1 MPNTLAIAN
10 EIVTLLQGLQYQSA
24 PLYKLV
30 KLGAIQDP
38 TDSTPGAGVFFD
50 TGQTKRFD
58 SGWKVNDHPGFKI
71 ESIMDLNNATTT
83 EQFLLDGIRDVVIP
97 FFIKQVSLQ
106 STPGVYV
113 TFLGDTDRAFYSKL
127 PNGIVYRFHWMWVRA
142 VQQYNVQLAL

>member
-1 MPNTLAIAN
+1 MPNTVAIEN

-38 TDSTPGAGVFFD
+38 TDVTPCAGVFFES
-50 TGQTKRFD
+50 GHTKRFD
-58 SGWKVNDHPGFKI
+58 SGWKVNDQPAIKI
-71 ESIMDLNNATTT
+71 ETIMDLNDSAATET
-83 EQFLLDGIRDVVIP
+83 FLGNMRDIIIP

-113 TFLGDTDRAFYSKL
+113 TFLGDLDRAFYQRL
-127 PNGIVYRFHWMWVRA
+127 PSGIVYRFHWMWVKA

>member
-10 EIVTLLQGLQYQSA
+10 EIVTLLAGLQYQSA
-24 PLYKLV
+24 PLYKQV

-38 TDSTPGAGVFFD
+38 TDITPCAGVFFD

-71 ESIMDLNNATTT
+71 ESIMDLNSSTTA
-83 EQFLLDGIRDVVIP
+83 EQFLANMRDIVIP
-97 FFIKQVSLQ
+97 MFIAQVSLQ
-106 STPGVYV
+106 QTPGVYV
-113 TFLGDTDRAFYSKL
+113 TFLGDTDRAFYSRL
-127 PNGIVYRFHWMWVRA
+127 PSGIVYRFHWMWVKA

>member
-24 PLYKLV
+24 PLYKQV

-38 TDSTPGAGVFFD
+38 SDITPCAGVFFD

-71 ESIMDLNNATTT
+71 ESIMDLSDGPTT
-83 EQFLLDGIRDVVIP
+83 EAFLANMRDVVIP

-113 TFLGDTDRAFYSKL
+113 TFLGDVDRAFYSKL

-142 VQQYNVQLAL
+142 IQQYNVQLAL